1 MPPFIP
7 LTWRNVSG
15 PSNAAALDMM
25 RKSGQDLGSAIEGL
39 GTNVEQ
45 FADEKQKRETDE
57 FIAELGALPDDA
69 ARQDALKKAETGWM
83 NLDRI
88 NKATTDLQAEDYT
101 TAASARAQILGDIDV
116 KTAQRKEESRKRTNA
131 IMSNRNLS
139 QAEFNAAALKHT
151 QEGFADTGGV
161 LKQRANEFARNTDT
175 GITEDFIKSYVDPE
189 NNESYTRATYNTL
202 VNDTYNKLKEA
213 HPFADESVLRKQ
225 AKAAITRTEA
235 GTLFEEQGWYEKLTP
250 DKKDIRDEST
260 RKQAVRKTWRDS
272 TKAITKSFNTLKNN
286 KHTRENSE
294 QFRSD
299 LRELNQQFEAD
310 PDSLGP
316 SAKARLKTWTQRAI
330 TDYTQNSFDPEDAY
344 LKQFGKTTPLL
355 DPNGNP
361 VPDGKGGYEQ
371 QSVPLG
377 LDDYSP
383 TNVRDFVDAQIQTLT
398 EELPFADRGEI
409 IKQIGTK
416 IQKSGL
422 AVRFASGALPAKL
435 KALAEQHRYD
445 DEVARVERR
454 STILKGITDS
464 GGVAEYAFDTL
475 FEKFQKRGVKLDEDH
490 VGKLT
495 KQLTQTV
502 NKWKGFIP
510 NWSALHK
517 DTKKTYSIA
526 IAEIL
531 SRANLDK
538 DANFLWLDPDD
549 FPLSGIGSTTG
560 DMTGIKKNAALTAIL
575 GHINP
580 YGGSTAEGALSNMQ
594 IIEQLQ
600 GNIVKSNETALQ
612 TFNKTVANKKKI
624 SKDSLPE
631 PKNEIEILKEMV
643 AGVVSALN
651 TLGPVHSGR

>member
-1 MPPFIP
+1 
-7 LTWRNVSG
+7 
-15 PSNAAALDMM
+15 
-25 RKSGQDLGSAIEGL
+25 
-39 GTNVEQ
+39 
-45 FADEKQKRETDE
+45 
-57 FIAELGALPDDA
+57 
-69 ARQDALKKAETGWM
+69 M

-88 NKATTDLQAEDYT
+88 NKATTDLQAQDYT
-101 TAASARAQILGDIDV
+101 TAESARQQILGDIDV
-116 KTAQRKEESRKRTNA
+116 ETAQRKEESRERTNV
-131 IMSNRNLS
+131 IMSDPNLS
-139 QAEFNAAALKHT
+139 QADFNAAALKHT

-175 GITEDFIKSYVDPE
+175 GITEDFITSYVDPE

-250 DKKDIRDEST
+250 DKKDVRDESI
-260 RKQAVRKTWRDS
+260 RKQAVVKTWREGS
-272 TKAITKSFNTLKNN
+272 KALTKSFEALK
-286 KHTRENSE
+286 KKRTPENSE

-299 LRELNQQFEAD
+299 LRELNRQMEEN

-316 SAKARLKTWTQRAI
+316 SAKARLTTWTQRAI
-330 TDYTQNSFDPEDAY
+330 TDYTQNSFDPEEAY
-344 LKQFGKTTPLL
+344 LKQFGGKTRMVE
-355 DPNGNP
+355 DADGNLRQ
-361 VPDGKGGYEQ
+361 ETI
-371 QSVPLG
+371 PLG

-398 EELPFADRGEI
+398 DELPFADRREI
-409 IKQIGTK
+409 IKQVGTK
-416 IQKSGL
+416 IQTSGL

-454 STILKGITDS
+454 STILKGITKS

-475 FEKFQKRGVKLDEDH
+475 FEKFQKRGVKLDEEQ

-495 KQLTQTV
+495 KQLKQTV
-502 NKWKGFIP
+502 NNWKGFIP
-510 NWSALHK
+510 NWDKLHK
-517 DTKKTYSIA
+517 DTQKTYSIA
-526 IAEIL
+526 IGEIL

-538 DANFLWLDPDD
+538 DSNFLWLDPDD
-549 FPLSGIGSTTG
+549 FPLSGVGSTTG

-580 YGGSTAEGALSNMQ
+580 YGGSADKTSGGRTNMQ
-594 IIEQLQ
+594 IISDLQ
-600 GNIVKSNETALQ
+600 GIIVKDNTKKSTALV
-612 TFNKTVANKKKI
+612 KT
-624 SKDSLPE
+624 SKTKRKDVSKNTKDVLGIDKAASEAAKSTLNFLETQIREFRERYKASLTPAE
-631 PKNEIEILKEMV
+631 K
-643 AGVVSALN
+643 
-651 TLGPVHSGR
+651 